1 MYKEKPRL
9 STQLPNGIYFVYTRG
24 FMKTQLARWGNS
36 LAVRI
41 PKPVAMAAK
50 LKTGDDLDVDVEGPG
65 SVRIRKPKRK
75 PTLEELV
82 SRITPEN
89 LHSETDWGE
98 PVGKELW

>member
-1 MYKEKPRL
+1 
-9 STQLPNGIYFVYTRG
+9 
-24 FMKTQLARWGNS
+24 MKTQLSRWGNS

-41 PKPVAMAAK
+41 PKPVATAAK
-50 LKTGDDLDVDVEGPG
+50 LKMGDDLELDVEGPG
-65 SVRIRKPKRK
+65 WVRIRKPRRK

-89 LHSETDWGE
+89 RHSETDWGE

>member
-1 MYKEKPRL
+1 
-9 STQLPNGIYFVYTRG
+9 
-24 FMKTQLARWGNS
+24 MKTQLARWGNS

-41 PKPVAMAAK
+41 PKPIATAAK
-50 LKTGDDLDVDVEGPG
+50 LKTGDDLELDVEGPG
-65 SVRIRKPKRK
+65 RVRIRKSKRK

-89 LHSETDWGE
+89 RHSETEWGE

>member
-1 MYKEKPRL
+1 MHKEEPKPSRRGAR
-9 STQLPNGIYFVYTRG
+9 SIYFVYTRG
-24 FMKTQLARWGNS
+24 SMKTQLARWGNS

-50 LKTGDDLDVDVEGPG
+50 LKTGDDLELDVEGPG
-65 SVRIRKPKRK
+65 RVRIRKPKRK

-89 LHSETDWGE
+89 RHSETEWGE

>member
-1 MYKEKPRL
+1 
-9 STQLPNGIYFVYTRG
+9 
-24 FMKTQLARWGNS
+24 MKTQLARWGNS

-41 PKPVAMAAK
+41 PKPIATAAK
-50 LKTGDDLDVDVEGPG
+50 LKTGDDLELDVEGPG
-65 SVRIRKPKRK
+65 RVRIRKSKPK

-89 LHSETDWGE
+89 RHSETEWGE